1 VCLPGSNHGTLRG
14 LLCDEGRGAAV
25 DVRSMCIERERPVR
39 THRAQG
45 PRVKGGERWEHS
57 SLDCR
62 VVWVCAACACCA
74 NLTRC
79 SQLPPTTQRST
90 QVLCHAL

>member
-1 VCLPGSNHGTLRG
+1 MCLPGSNHGTLRG
-14 LLCDEGRGAAV
+14 LFCDEGRGAAV

-62 VVWVCAACACCA
+62 VVWVCAACACVFPNDIMSVSRQCSILR
-74 NLTRC
+74 LT
-79 SQLPPTTQRST
+79 
-90 QVLCHAL
+90 